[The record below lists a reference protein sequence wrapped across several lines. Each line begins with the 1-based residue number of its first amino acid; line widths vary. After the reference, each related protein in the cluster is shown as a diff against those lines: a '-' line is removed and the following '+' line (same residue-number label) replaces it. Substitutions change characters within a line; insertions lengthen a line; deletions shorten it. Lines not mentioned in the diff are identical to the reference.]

1 MDGGQDVPAQDPHL
15 FPSPNGIHSVPGV
28 HFNKSPLQQHHEIP
42 AEIEQF
48 PLTQGCEAT
57 PPSWWDI
64 SENSSR

>member
-1 MDGGQDVPAQDPHL
+1 MGDRMCQPRTPTSSPLPMAFIL
-15 FPSPNGIHSVPGV
+15 FPM
-28 HFNKSPLQQHHEIP
+28 HFNKSALQQDHEIP